1 MTLPLLDISNVS
13 KLFQKNQVLHQVNLS
28 VSKNEIVGLVGP
40 NGVGKTTM
48 MRLALGTLKPDAGVV
63 KRYQQ
68 TKNQKN
74 SLRLGY
80 MPEISP
86 LFETYK
92 VEPYLRLISK
102 IKKLSDSYRFEEI
115 ERIISQFDLTAIR
128 GRTLGNLSKGTKQ
141 RVGLAQAFL
150 GSPDL
155 ILLDEP
161 FSGLDPIQSKEIKD
175 IVVSASKKA
184 GIFLSTHLIH
194 DVVTL
199 CDRAYLLNQ
208 TKIFELD
215 IANCNEDTLTSQ
227 IIDLIKGKRE

>member
-1 MTLPLLDISNVS
+1 MTLPLLDISNVC
-13 KLFQKNQVLHQVNLS
+13 KFFQKNQVLHQVSLS

-40 NGVGKTTM
+40 NGVGKTTI
-48 MRLALGTLKPDAGVV
+48 MRLALGTLKPDAGVI
-63 KRYQQ
+63 KRCQQ

-74 SLRLGY
+74 ILRLGY

-92 VEPYLRLISK
+92 VEPYLKLISK
-102 IKKLSDSYRFEEI
+102 IKKLSDSYGSEEI
-115 ERIISQFDLTAIR
+115 ERIIRQFDLTAIR
-128 GRTLGNLSKGTKQ
+128 DRTLGNLSKGTKQ

-175 IVVSASKKA
+175 IVVGASKKA

-208 TKIFELD
+208 TKIYELN
-215 IANCNEDTLTSQ
+215 IANCNEEKLTLQ
-227 IIDLIKGKRE
+227 IMDLIKGKRE

>member
-1 MTLPLLDISNVS
+1 MSPALLDIANVS
-13 KLFQKNQVLHQVNLS
+13 KFFEKNRILNQVSLS

-48 MRLALGTLKPDAGVV
+48 MRLALGTLKPDAGVIT
-63 KRYQQ
+63 RCQQ
-68 TKNQKN
+68 TKDQKN
-74 SLRLGY
+74 VLQLGY
-80 MPEISP
+80 MPEVSP

-92 VEPYLRLISK
+92 VESYLRLILK
-102 IKKLSDSYRFEEI
+102 IKKLSDGYVAREI
-115 ERIISQFDLTAIR
+115 EKIISQFNLSDIR

-161 FSGLDPIQSKEIKD
+161 LNGLDPIQSKEIKN
-175 IVVSASKKA
+175 IVISASKKA
-184 GIFLSTHLIH
+184 GILLSTHSIH

-208 TKIFELD
+208 AKLFELD
-215 IANCNEDTLTSQ
+215 IANRNEEELTTQ
-227 IIDLIKGKRE
+227 IIELIGRSGE

>member
-13 KLFQKNQVLHQVNLS
+13 KFFQKNQVLHQVSLS

-48 MRLALGTLKPDAGVV
+48 MRLALGTLKPDEGVI

-68 TKNQKN
+68 TRNQKN
-74 SLRLGY
+74 SSRLGY
-80 MPEISP
+80 MPELSP

-92 VEPYLRLISK
+92 VEPYLKLISK
-102 IKKLSDSYRFEEI
+102 IKKIPDSCGSEEI
-115 ERIISQFDLTAIR
+115 ERVITQFDLAEIR
-128 GRTLGNLSKGTKQ
+128 ARKLGYLSKGTKQ

-150 GSPDL
+150 GAPDL
-155 ILLDEP
+155 VLLDEP

-184 GIFLSTHLIH
+184 GIFLSTHSIH

-208 TKIFELD
+208 SKIFKLD
-215 IANCNEDTLTSQ
+215 IANCNEDKLTSQ
-227 IIDLIKGKRE
+227 IIDLIKGKGE